1 MLLGESTPSFFSLLE
16 ENPSLKFYIGDVAYH
31 YNTKSFSPKLSK
43 VYNWWFLFTTRFS
56 FNRVDNTIESFN
68 FSISHKITFIGFRKC
83 LNIIRIRKY
92 TLGQDFKGLIAQI

>member
-43 VYNWWFLFTTRFS
+43 VYN
-56 FNRVDNTIESFN
+56 
-68 FSISHKITFIGFRKC
+68 
-83 LNIIRIRKY
+83 
-92 TLGQDFKGLIAQI
+92 